1 MIEALKA
8 WSLFSFSLGCW
19 TALTVLASRRGEA
32 GTRRILAAFVGLL
45 LLPPLNAYVSL
56 ARGRIWAPLFALSVH
71 LTWAYGP
78 LLLACVRQALCLP
91 LPRSP
96 WHALPLL
103 VVNAGALAQAAWIDS
118 PWLLAAMVLQ
128 VLAYAAQALRELHAH
143 RPRWQTLRRHHAN
156 TSHYWLLFLALGL
169 AAASLFDLGVLAA
182 IQLERMPPM
191 ALLWGAAMVL
201 GLYVD
206 LIALFAIFQPEVF
219 MPSREAEPAPEQE
232 APAPA
237 VRAVELSADV
247 ARDLQ
252 WQLDD
257 LMQRAKPH
265 LEEDMSLAKLAAL
278 LDLTAHQ
285 LSELLNVHMGSSFYE
300 HLNAWRHREAVD
312 LLTRADLELT
322 VADIAY
328 RAGFNNRNSFYKVFK
343 DQTGMTPAQ
352 YRREQKQGAQALRA

>member
-19 TALTVLASRRGEA
+19 TALTVLASRRGERS
-32 GTRRILAAFVGLL
+32 TRWILVAFVGLL

-56 ARGRIWAPLFALSVH
+56 ARGRIWTPLFALSVH

-78 LLLACVRQALCLP
+78 LLLACVRQALRLP

-96 WHALPLL
+96 WHAMPLF

-118 PWLLAAMVLQ
+118 PWLLTVLALQ
-128 VLAYAAQALRELHAH
+128 VLAYAVQSLREVRAH
-143 RPRWQTLRRHHAN
+143 RWRWQTLRREHAN
-156 TSHYWLLFLALGL
+156 TSHHWLLFLATGL
-169 AAASLFDLGVLAA
+169 AVASLFDLVVLAA
-182 IQLERMPPM
+182 IQLDAMPPM
-191 ALLWGAAMVL
+191 TLLWGAAMVL

-219 MPSREAEPAPEQE
+219 MPSCEAEPELGE
-232 APAPA
+232 PAPA

-247 ARDLQ
+247 ARDLRR
-252 WQLDD
+252 QLDE

-278 LDLTAHQ
+278 LGVTPHQ

-352 YRREQKQGAQALRA
+352 YRREQRLRA